1 MKTFVKILTL
11 IMVLLLLLLAA
22 LMVPGW
28 VFRSLAPTVQTPH
41 SALPANT
48 RAPRELPTSTSDH
61 PTLAPT
67 SSPYPTLI
75 PASPTAASS
84 PTPEPAVAAATVT
97 AIATATTAVTT
108 APPTPI
114 ARVPLPQELGILL
127 LGTDKHVAE
136 DNSWRTDS
144 IIILAVHP
152 QDKKVGMMSIPRDLW
167 VMIPGRGYD
176 RINIADFLGEYFEYP
191 GGGPALLQRTIEEN
205 LGIPTKNYVR
215 VDIDGLKEI
224 VDTLEYITVEVSE
237 PVEDWFLDPAAPDGW
252 RHTLILTGT
261 QTLDG
266 QAAVDYARSR
276 HNCNDFK
283 RARRQQQVLRAIGKR
298 ALQLDVIPR
307 AWQLW
312 TALNKAFDTDLTWG
326 QIASLL
332 PLMAEIDPGDVRSE
346 VIDYEMASDWTT
358 PKGAR
363 VLLPNREAI
372 EAAWRDLLADRTPT
386 EQIGE

>member
-1 MKTFVKILTL
+1 M
-11 IMVLLLLLLAA
+11 
-22 LMVPGW
+22 
-28 VFRSLAPTVQTPH
+28 
-41 SALPANT
+41 
-48 RAPRELPTSTSDH
+48 
-61 PTLAPT
+61 
-67 SSPYPTLI
+67 
-75 PASPTAASS
+75 
-84 PTPEPAVAAATVT
+84 
-97 AIATATTAVTT
+97 
-108 APPTPI
+108 
-114 ARVPLPQELGILL
+114 GILL

-152 QDKKVGMMSIPRDLW
+152 QDKRVGMMSIPRDLW

-176 RINIADFLGEYFEYP
+176 RINIADFLGEHFEYP

-215 VDIDGLKEI
+215 VDIEGLKEI

-237 PVEDWFLDPAAPDGW
+237 PVEDWFLDPDAPDGW

-276 HNCNDFK
+276 HNCNDFQ

-346 VIDYEMASDWTT
+346 VIDYEMASAWTT

-372 EAAWRDLLADRTPT
+372 EAAWRGLLADRTPT

>member
-1 MKTFVKILTL
+1 M
-11 IMVLLLLLLAA
+11 
-22 LMVPGW
+22 
-28 VFRSLAPTVQTPH
+28 
-41 SALPANT
+41 
-48 RAPRELPTSTSDH
+48 
-61 PTLAPT
+61 
-67 SSPYPTLI
+67 
-75 PASPTAASS
+75 
-84 PTPEPAVAAATVT
+84 
-97 AIATATTAVTT
+97 
-108 APPTPI
+108 
-114 ARVPLPQELGILL
+114 

-136 DNSWRTDS
+136 DNSWHTDS
-144 IIILAVHP
+144 IIILAVRP
-152 QDKKVGMMSIPRDLW
+152 QDKRVGMMSIPRDLW

-176 RINIADFLGEYFEYP
+176 RINIADFLGEYLEYP

-224 VDTLEYITVEVSE
+224 VDTSEYITVEVSE
-237 PVEDWFLDPAAPDGW
+237 PVEDWFIDQEAPDGF

-276 HNCNDFK
+276 RNCNDFK
-283 RARRQQQVLRAIGKR
+283 RARRQQQILRAIGKR

-346 VIDYEMASDWTT
+346 VIDYKMASDWTT
-358 PKGAR
+358 PKGAH
-363 VLLPNREAI
+363 VLLPNLEAI
-372 EAAWRDLLADRTPT
+372 EAAWRSLLADRATT
-386 EQIGE
+386 E

>member
-1 MKTFVKILTL
+1 M
-11 IMVLLLLLLAA
+11 
-22 LMVPGW
+22 
-28 VFRSLAPTVQTPH
+28 
-41 SALPANT
+41 
-48 RAPRELPTSTSDH
+48 
-61 PTLAPT
+61 
-67 SSPYPTLI
+67 
-75 PASPTAASS
+75 
-84 PTPEPAVAAATVT
+84 
-97 AIATATTAVTT
+97 
-108 APPTPI
+108 
-114 ARVPLPQELGILL
+114 GILL

-144 IIILAVHP
+144 IIILAVCP
-152 QDKKVGMMSIPRDLW
+152 RDKRVGMMSIPRDLW

-215 VDIDGLKEI
+215 VDIEGLKEI

-237 PVEDWFLDPAAPDGW
+237 PVEDWFLDPDAPDGW

-276 HNCNDFK
+276 HNCNDFQ

-363 VLLPNREAI
+363 VLLPNLEAI
-372 EAAWRDLLADRTPT
+372 QAAWWGLLADRTPT
-386 EQIGE
+386 EPQFGE